1 MNLKATFKIGMI
13 LCLSLG
19 VLSPA
24 VFAELKLEQAVKK
37 AIEHDPDVQYK
48 WHDFLSSAQAVKGAE
63 SGYLPSVDLTAD
75 YGLESRNYIPNSEF
89 SGFNT
94 NLTVTQMLF
103 DGFGTRYQVERFE
116 RVHLVRYFELLDA
129 VERTTLEAFS
139 AYLNVL
145 RHRELVRLAR
155 NNFNEH
161 ERVFKQIDE
170 SAKAGVARRADL
182 EQVTGRLA
190 LAESNYLTELSNLH
204 DVSAQ
209 YLRLVG
215 EVPQEDMA
223 LRELEVDLLPS
234 GFGEVMRIAYRNNP
248 AYLASL
254 KNVEA
259 SNAELKIERAQNLPK
274 VSLSASYGY
283 RNYDDLGYSDDRQD
297 GRIAL
302 ELNYNFYSGGRIMAN
317 TERADQQVSLAKE
330 LRHKSCI
337 EMRQELQIAF
347 NGTQNLARKLPVL
360 NQHQLSSNR
369 VITAYRS
376 QFDIGQRTLIDM
388 LDAENEFFQ
397 SSRSLTNGKYDLKI
411 AIARTLSGM
420 GQLLNYLQINRD
432 GLPDLHQMGIDPS
445 QLGGEHACPVVDLS
459 GIEELTP

>member
-1 MNLKATFKIGMI
+1 MNPKASYKIGII
-13 LCLSLG
+13 LCLSIGLASPC
-19 VLSPA
+19 VL
-24 VFAELKLEQAVKK
+24 AEVRLEQAVKK

-48 WHDFLSSAQAVKGAE
+48 WHDFLSSAQEVKAAE

-103 DGFGTRYQVERFE
+103 DGFGTRFQVERFE
-116 RVHLVRYFELLDA
+116 RIHLVRYFELLDA
-129 VERTTLEAFS
+129 VERTTLAAFS

-161 ERVFKQIDE
+161 ERVFKQIE
-170 SAKAGVARRADL
+170 QSAKAGVARRADL

-204 DVSAQ
+204 DAGAQ

-215 EVPQEDMA
+215 EIPSEEMA
-223 LRELEVDLLPS
+223 LGELEVDILPS
-234 GFGEVMRIAYRNNP
+234 GFDEVMKIAYRNNP

-259 SNAELKIERAQNLPK
+259 SHAELQIERSQNRPK
-274 VSLSASYGY
+274 INLSASYGY

-302 ELNYNFYSGGRIMAN
+302 ELSYNFYSGGRIMAN
-317 TERADQQVSLAKE
+317 TERANEQVSLAKE

-347 NGTQNLARKLPVL
+347 NETRNLARKLPVL

-369 VITAYRS
+369 VITAYRA

-388 LDAENEFFQ
+388 LDSENEFFQ
-397 SSRSLTNGKYDLKI
+397 SSRNLTNGKYDLKI
-411 AIARTLSGM
+411 AIARTLAGM
-420 GQLLNYLQINRD
+420 GQLLNYLQIKRD

-445 QLGGEHACPVVDLS
+445 QLQADYACPLVDLS
-459 GIEELTP
+459 DVEELKP